1 MKARLPDG
9 LHCVTVPWTADADVY
24 VLNSCTVTLK
34 ADQKCRQLARAVKRR
49 RPDAKVVV
57 TGCYAQT
64 QQDALAA
71 ITELDGV
78 FGLNEREDIA
88 EWLPRLLAA
97 DSPLVEVSAFERH
110 AAFRS
115 HDITDFDGRTRAY
128 VKVQDGCDLRC
139 TYCLIWQARG
149 PNRSRPVA
157 DVSRQIE
164 VLRENGFGEIVLAG
178 VHLGSYGRDLGLGKA
193 LVPLL
198 AEVLGRFPDMRFR
211 LSSIHPNEVRP
222 PLLELFENYTNLRP
236 YLHISLQSGSDD
248 VLRRMR
254 RPYDV
259 DSAGQAIEAA
269 AGLGLH
275 FGIGADV
282 IVGFPDES
290 DAEFDATRS
299 FLELSAL
306 SYLHVFRFSPR
317 PGTPAAGMRPVH
329 TETVTERSR
338 ILRDLSRRKRH
349 EFEQRLIG
357 HWHEATVET
366 ERPAPDRLQATTGNY
381 AVVSVPDTWEPGA
394 MVILKPAGFRAD
406 TLYADEVAPAPG
418 I

>member
-1 MKARLPDG
+1 
-9 LHCVTVPWTADADVY
+9 
-24 VLNSCTVTLK
+24 
-34 ADQKCRQLARAVKRR
+34 
-49 RPDAKVVV
+49 
-57 TGCYAQT
+57 
-64 QQDALAA
+64 
-71 ITELDGV
+71 
-78 FGLNEREDIA
+78 
-88 EWLPRLLAA
+88 
-97 DSPLVEVSAFERH
+97 
-110 AAFRS
+110 
-115 HDITDFDGRTRAY
+115 
-128 VKVQDGCDLRC
+128 
-139 TYCLIWQARG
+139 
-149 PNRSRPVA
+149 
-157 DVSRQIE
+157 
-164 VLRENGFGEIVLAG
+164 
-178 VHLGSYGRDLGLGKA
+178 
-193 LVPLL
+193 
-198 AEVLGRFPDMRFR
+198 MRFR